1 MWILVQEC
9 VEGKQ
14 FVGLSIIVLYAV
26 VQLDTAETH
35 FHIVVRHLHHLL
47 PQNEGNL
54 QEILVS
60 HLHVV
65 NMRIVDKSEIVLA
78 AHVNKTISEVHQTVD
93 QSVLPVRSVQVIWLV
108 STTNALTLVQE
119 VVGLT
124 RNVMLSTISPYA
136 RV

>member
-1 MWILVQEC
+1 M
-9 VEGKQ
+9 EGKQ
-14 FVGLSIIVLYAV
+14 FVGLSIIALYAV
-26 VQLDTAETH
+26 VQPDTAETH
-35 FHIVVRHLHHLL
+35 FHIVVRHLHHLRH
-47 PQNEGNL
+47 QNEGNL

-60 HLHVV
+60 HLHAV

-78 AHVNKTISEVHQTVD
+78 AHANKTISEVRQTVD

-124 RNVMLSTISPYA
+124 RSVMLLTISPYA